1 MIANISPSIKCIED
15 TLNTLKYANRAKN
28 IKVTIKQNVQEV
40 GYHIE
45 KYDEVIKKLKEEVEE
60 LKDKLNKQVILPS
73 IKLKINK
80 ILL

>member
-1 MIANISPSIKCIED
+1 MIANISPSIRCIED

-45 KYDEVIKKLKEEVEE
+45 KYDEVIKKLKEQIED
-60 LKDKLNKQVILPS
+60 LKDKLNKQVVLPS
-73 IKLKINK
+73 NKVVKIC
-80 ILL
+80 L

>member
-28 IKVTIKQNVQEV
+28 IKITIKQNVQEV

-45 KYDEVIKKLKEEVEE
+45 KYDDIIKKLKDEIED
-60 LKDKLNKQVILPS
+60 LKDKLNKQIVLPS
-73 IKLKINK
+73 KFI
-80 ILL
+80 